1 MRAIRDYIAR
11 LHERNTNKVMLKN
24 AWNMVQAL
32 RYVNQEL
39 ECLSQGV
46 HAEMLP
52 GSAKVIQDAL
62 WFIDKGKIVP
72 PERKP

>member
-1 MRAIRDYIAR
+1 MHVILDYIAR
-11 LHERNTNKVMLKN
+11 LRRHNADKAMLKN

-32 RYVNQEL
+32 RYVNEEL
-39 ECLSQGV
+39 ENLSQSV